1 MTLEMESEGQGEN
14 CFVIKSSEL
23 DNLGVKVKEEEE
35 SKVTIF
41 LS

>member
-1 MTLEMESEGQGEN
+1 MTLEMESEGQREN
-14 CFVIKSSEL
+14 CFVIKSS